1 MLPNLNIFLSF
12 LDVCYYVAFAVILHV
27 VMTIT
32 EMVVMKYIYIT
43 KFSMIA
49 AINENFI
56 STTLTYFNVV
66 IIAIFI
72 IIYMVTKQMEI
83 VSRYFQFNPPYSTD
97 VQKNVAR

>member
-12 LDVCYYVAFAVILHV
+12 LDMCYYVAFAVILHV

-43 KFSMIA
+43 FSMIA

-56 STTLTYFNVV
+56 STTLISFNIV

-72 IIYMVTKQMEI
+72 IIHLVTKKMEI
-83 VSRYFQFNPPYSTD
+83 AARYLQYNPPNSTN
-97 VQKNVAR
+97 VQKNVGR

>member
-1 MLPNLNIFLSF
+1 M
-12 LDVCYYVAFAVILHV
+12 AFAVILHV

-56 STTLTYFNVV
+56 STTLIFFNTVT
-66 IIAIFI
+66 IAIFI
-72 IIYMVTKQMEI
+72 IIHLVTKKMEI
-83 VSRYFQFNPPYSTD
+83 ASRYFQYDPPNQTN
-97 VQKNVAR
+97 VQKNVGR

>member
-1 MLPNLNIFLSF
+1 M
-12 LDVCYYVAFAVILHV
+12 CYYVAFAVILYLA
-27 VMTIT
+27 MTIT

-56 STTLTYFNVV
+56 STTLISFNIV

-72 IIYMVTKQMEI
+72 IIHLVTKKMEI
-83 VSRYFQFNPPYSTD
+83 AARYFQYNPPNSTN
-97 VQKNVAR
+97 VQKNVGR

>member
-1 MLPNLNIFLSF
+1 M
-12 LDVCYYVAFAVILHV
+12 AFAVILHV

-56 STTLTYFNVV
+56 STTLTLFNIV
-66 IIAIFI
+66 IIVIFI
-72 IIYMVTKQMEI
+72 IIHLVTKKMEI
-83 VSRYFQFNPPYSTD
+83 ASRYFQYDPPNSTN
-97 VQKNVAR
+97 VQKNVGR

>member
-56 STTLTYFNVV
+56 STTLISFNIV

-72 IIYMVTKQMEI
+72 IIHLVTKKMEI
-83 VSRYFQFNPPYSTD
+83 AARYFQYNPPNSTN
-97 VQKNVAR
+97 VQKNVGR

>member
-1 MLPNLNIFLSF
+1 M
-12 LDVCYYVAFAVILHV
+12 AFAVILHV

-56 STTLTYFNVV
+56 STTLIFFNIV

-72 IIYMVTKQMEI
+72 IIHLVTKNMEI
-83 VSRYFQFNPPYSTD
+83 ASRYCQYNPPNSTD

>member
-1 MLPNLNIFLSF
+1 M
-12 LDVCYYVAFAVILHV
+12 AFAVILHV

-56 STTLTYFNVV
+56 SRILIFFNIV

-72 IIYMVTKQMEI
+72 IIHLVTKKMEI
-83 VSRYFQFNPPYSTD
+83 ASRYFQYDPPNQTN
-97 VQKNVAR
+97 VQKNVGR

>member
-1 MLPNLNIFLSF
+1 
-12 LDVCYYVAFAVILHV
+12 
-27 VMTIT
+27 MTIT

-56 STTLTYFNVV
+56 STIFILFNIVV
-66 IIAIFI
+66 IVINMVIH
-72 IIYMVTKQMEI
+72 MVTKNMEI
-83 VSRYFQFNPPYSTD
+83 ASMYFQYNPPQSTN

>member
-27 VMTIT
+27 VMTFT

-43 KFSMIA
+43 KSSMIA

-56 STTLTYFNVV
+56 STTLISFNIV

-72 IIYMVTKQMEI
+72 IIHLVTKKMEI
-83 VSRYFQFNPPYSTD
+83 AARYLQYNPPNSTN
-97 VQKNVAR
+97 VQKNVGR